1 MNEYDYGPIELLA
14 GFATRWDE
22 MEVL

>member
-1 MNEYDYGPIELLA
+1 MYEYDYGPIELLA